1 MQSFSFISLTASEK
15 IFEYFL
21 ENLPFM
27 LSWQPI
33 KFSDLD
39 KFIWIVEDYSRNIS
53 VKKNLNTVHAAK
65 CYDQSRLITW
75 NFESHV
81 TFLRG
86 FCVDITRKY
95 REFCVERGDRT
106 WNSATLAWLPAWKR
120 LTVSVKKIIC
130 RIILPV
136 WMNIA
141 LRLECYSTAAFRKVL
156 IFFWN
161 AKCEEILSMKD
172 RSFSVNHDLPCH
184 NFECLHQLREVI
196 CIRL

>member
-1 MQSFSFISLTASEK
+1 MSPLSFTATCSTAVVFYLHAQYRLFRKGPTRSEIVNGISSIDSNRCLYQFK
-15 IFEYFL
+15 
-21 ENLPFM
+21 
-27 LSWQPI
+27 LSYI
-33 KFSDLD
+33 H
-39 KFIWIVEDYSRNIS
+39 
-53 VKKNLNTVHAAK
+53 TVHAAK
-65 CYDQSRLITW
+65 CYDQTHLIMW

-95 REFCVERGDRT
+95 REVCVERGDRT
-106 WNSATLAWLPAWKR
+106 WNSVTLAWSPAWKR

-141 LRLECYSTAAFRKVL
+141 LRLECYNTAAFRKVL

-161 AKCEEILSMKD
+161 GKCGEILSMKD

-196 CIRL
+196 FIHL

>member
-1 MQSFSFISLTASEK
+1 MGEIPKEWSLAN
-15 IFEYFL
+15 IFPLY
-21 ENLPFM
+21 
-27 LSWQPI
+27 
-33 KFSDLD
+33 
-39 KFIWIVEDYSRNIS
+39 
-53 VKKNLNTVHAAK
+53 KKGDRAHACTVHAAK

-81 TFLRG
+81 TFLHG

-95 REFCVERGDRT
+95 REFCVECGDRT

>member
-1 MQSFSFISLTASEK
+1 MVQMWDMACMPLTFA
-15 IFEYFL
+15 L
-21 ENLPFM
+21 
-27 LSWQPI
+27 
-33 KFSDLD
+33 
-39 KFIWIVEDYSRNIS
+39 NILCCS
-53 VKKNLNTVHAAK
+53 ANIQIMGFYTVHAAK

-161 AKCEEILSMKD
+161 AKWREILSMKD
-172 RSFSVNHDLPCH
+172 RSFSVYHDLPCH